1 MDDMCWVSGKESTYQ
16 CRRHRFDPWIRK
28 IHWRRKWQATPIFLP
43 GKSYGQKSL
52 MGYSPQGCKELDT
65 TERLTLSYEIAQGYS
80 KIASKNTEG
89 TNVTKTALKKNKL
102 GDFFYHIS
110 RFLYHY
116 EVKTVWQCHKDR
128 KWDLWRSLESPCI
141 YVERHH
147 CWPIRNEWSFQ
158 YMVLD

>member
-1 MDDMCWVSGKESTYQ
+1 MYLCGTDSKESA
-16 CRRHRFDPWIRK
+16 CNAGDPGSI
-28 IHWRRKWQATPIFLP
+28 P
-43 GKSYGQKSL
+43 GLGGSPGEGNGYPFQYSCL
-52 MGYSPQGCKELDT
+52 ENAMDEWLVSYSPQGCKELDT

-80 KIASKNTEG
+80 KIAYKNTEG